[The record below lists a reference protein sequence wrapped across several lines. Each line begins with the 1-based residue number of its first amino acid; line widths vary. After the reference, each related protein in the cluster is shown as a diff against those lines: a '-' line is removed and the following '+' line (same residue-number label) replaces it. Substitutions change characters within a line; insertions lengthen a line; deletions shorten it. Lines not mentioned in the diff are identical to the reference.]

1 MTHAVQVVTGLPV
14 ERTTEWDSIRGKG
27 TKFLSFPKC
36 PHRLSG
42 TPGVKR
48 RESFPDHLSS
58 SNAGFEDCVERHRHC
73 PPPPPLPPLRFRDVA
88 LVKRRDNFCFIVS

>member
-1 MTHAVQVVTGLPV
+1 MIGLPV
-14 ERTTEWDSIRGKG
+14 ERPREWDSILGKD

-48 RESFPDHLSS
+48 LERFADHLPS
-58 SNAGFEDCVERHRHC
+58 SNAGVEDCIE
-73 PPPPPLPPLRFRDVA
+73 PY
-88 LVKRRDNFCFIVS
+88 